1 MTLLHKLMD
10 GSSTGTD
17 LWLLFDQCHDAKL
30 SAAIARLLTRTVRSH
45 SLDADAVRWAVC
57 GSGNSK
63 KLSALGSL
71 VSAWDVKAW
80 RALQRELSVSERPLA
95 SVPWSAT
102 IDACARQLDH
112 LATTKLA
119 TQSDDVDDGDALL
132 GARRRALVCA
142 FLAPPTDVDADADV
156 MLSELEEPFRQRH
169 GQLAS
174 VCAANGA
181 AVLFVVCGDDAR
193 AATLRDNLD
202 VIARR
207 YLCGCACRL
216 ADVVAL
222 DALDLFSSVAA
233 PLKRVHV
240 AGCDPASG
248 ACASLQL
255 ELCSALASSFPAA
268 FASEWTAVAAISVS
282 RVLPLLPLC
291 APFACVK
298 PDDAACAVSF
308 AALIN
313 SLHSA
318 RTCLLLA
325 AGDERSRQFLLLCS
339 SGSANGVAFLLPES
353 APGQALLFHHAKEL
367 ARAAVEGGRAQS
379 RPSTST
385 KAAGAA
391 SVLVAKKL
399 TRAEQALFA
408 RNRVVVVVPTATV
421 EEESADDVRLNST
434 CDSPTVGSPAR
445 RRSTPRVV
453 RRPTSLTAGAR
464 LVSLYVAA
472 LCVSTSNDMRSD
484 VQSLLQE
491 ARTDGAVSDVH
502 EFLRASVLR
511 NAAALRAAHERHVS
525 AVSSEQALSAR
536 HCFREVQ
543 LQCVLRFEHSLA
555 SGAPDPL
562 ERPAFD
568 EIVQLLAMLCFK
580 LDSES
585 ADGRGF
591 RVWLANFTTPYLAP
605 LPVTLRGVYAY
616 FELDAPD
623 AIART
628 QVPYALDS
636 RSPEQRVSERGG
648 ARPLADVIRKL
659 SVGRNQRKREVERS
673 KEVATNPPPKKSNVV
688 LVPAPKR

>member
-1 MTLLHKLMD
+1 VLNKLVD
-10 GSSTGTD
+10 GSSSAGTD
-17 LWLLFDQCHDAKL
+17 LWLLCDQCNDATL

-95 SVPWSAT
+95 SALWSAT

-112 LATTKLA
+112 LATTRLA
-119 TQSDDVDDGDALL
+119 TQADDVDGDALL

-174 VCAANGA
+174 VCAASGA

-207 YLCGCACRL
+207 YLCGGACRL

-240 AGCDPASG
+240 SGCDPASG

-255 ELCSALASSFPAA
+255 ELCSALASVFPVA
-268 FASEWTAVAAISVS
+268 FASEWTAAAAISVS

-318 RTCLLLA
+318 RACLLLA

-339 SGSANGVAFLLPES
+339 SGSASGVAFLLPES
-353 APGQALLFHHAKEL
+353 APGHALLFHHAKEL
-367 ARAAVEGGRAQS
+367 ARAAAESRAS
-379 RPSTST
+379 AST

-453 RRPTSLTAGAR
+453 RKPTSLTADAR

-484 VQSLLQE
+484 VQSLLHE
-491 ARTDGAVSDVH
+491 VRTDGAVSDVH
-502 EFLRASVLR
+502 AFLRASVLR

-568 EIVQLLAMLCFK
+568 EIVQLLAMLSFK

-591 RVWLANFTTPYLAP
+591 RVWLANFTAPYLAP
-605 LPVTLRGVYAY
+605 LPGTLRGVYAY
-616 FELDAPD
+616 FELDAPA
-623 AIART
+623 AIACT

-636 RSPEQRVSERGG
+636 RSPDRRVSERGG